1 VRISTRSLAAL
12 LLVVALAGTAC
23 TGDDPS
29 PSPDDTSS
37 SASPLPTVDVP
48 VDFVPGEWT
57 YENNGVTVAFSW
69 EGGAL
74 SVENGS
80 GAELGAPGLYV
91 VTQTQERVDGEVA
104 GAAPIPDGDSGDLVA
119 TFPGD
124 LTLADVGLVVLM
136 FGDQNWGALSP
147 VVAKG

>member
-1 VRISTRSLAAL
+1 MRIPTRSLAAL
-12 LLVVALAGTAC
+12 LLVLALVGAAC

-29 PSPDDTSS
+29 PSPSDPTDTG
-37 SASPLPTVDVP
+37 SPLPTEDVP

-69 EGGAL
+69 ESGTL

-80 GAELGAPGLYV
+80 GAELGPPGLYV
-91 VTQTQERVDGEVA
+91 VSQTQDRSDAEVA
-104 GAAPIPDGDSGDLVA
+104 ETAPIPDGEAAELVA
-119 TFPGD
+119 TFPED
-124 LTLADVGLVVLM
+124 LSLKDVGLVVLL

-147 VVAKG
+147 VAVEE

>member
-1 VRISTRSLAAL
+1 VRIPTRSLPAL
-12 LLVVALAGTAC
+12 LLVLALMGAAC

-29 PSPDDTSS
+29 PSPSDTTDTG
-37 SASPLPTVDVP
+37 SPLPTEDVP

-69 EGGAL
+69 EGGTL

-91 VTQTQERVDGEVA
+91 VTRTQEHVDAEVA
-104 GAAPIPDGDSGDLVA
+104 DTAPVADGDPADLVA
-119 TFPGD
+119 TFPPD
-124 LTLADVGLVVLM
+124 LALADVGLVVLR
-136 FGDQNWGALSP
+136 FGDQNWGAMSP
-147 VVAKG
+147 VVAEE

>member
-1 VRISTRSLAAL
+1 VRIPTRSLPAL
-12 LLVVALAGTAC
+12 LLVLALMGAAC

-29 PSPDDTSS
+29 PSPSDTTDTG
-37 SASPLPTVDVP
+37 SPLPTEDVP

-69 EGGAL
+69 EGGTL

-80 GAELGAPGLYV
+80 GAELGPPGLYV
-91 VTQTQERVDGEVA
+91 VSQTQERFDAEVA
-104 GAAPIPDGDSGDLVA
+104 ETGPIPDGDAAGFVA
-119 TFPGD
+119 TFPDG
-124 LTLADVGLVVLM
+124 LTLKDVGLVVLL

-147 VVAKG
+147 VAIEE

>member
-1 VRISTRSLAAL
+1 MRTSTRPLAAL
-12 LLVVALAGTAC
+12 LLILALAGVAC

-29 PSPDDTSS
+29 PSPTDPID
-37 SASPLPTVDVP
+37 AGSPLPTEDVP

-74 SVENGS
+74 SVDNGS
-80 GAELGAPGLYV
+80 DAELGPPGLYV
-91 VTQTQERVDGEVA
+91 VTQTQERVDAEVA
-104 GAAPIPDGDSGDLVA
+104 ATAPVPDGDAVDLVA
-119 TFPGD
+119 AFPAD
-124 LTLADVGLVVLM
+124 LTLDDVGLVVLL

-147 VVAKG
+147 VVVEE